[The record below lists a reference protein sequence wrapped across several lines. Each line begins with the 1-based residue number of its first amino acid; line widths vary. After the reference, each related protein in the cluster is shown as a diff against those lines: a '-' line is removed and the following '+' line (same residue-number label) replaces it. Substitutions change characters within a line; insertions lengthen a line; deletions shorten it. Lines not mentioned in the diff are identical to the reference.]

1 MNVKLH
7 TPKSLKA
14 GSGIA
19 TLKQFLLSLVATTIS
34 IVLTFGT
41 AGWLDSRKKEAAKH
55 EMVMTILYDI
65 SSSIEKMEA
74 VDSLL
79 RNGFEQQV
87 KVIENPELM
96 KQNPFMF
103 VSMVPE
109 MQYSESVENI
119 FSSNIETID
128 IIGNILFSENVS
140 QIYNIRKKYRDEVV
154 EKLRKEFMKSGI
166 SSYERILDL
175 DFVTYLGI
183 GSFFLADAK
192 ERMNVCKQMMNISD
206 EELDAYSK
214 KREVLFDKSR
224 TDSITR
230 AIDAEM
236 LERLMRLKDAR
247 K

>member
-41 AGWLDSRKKEAAKH
+41 AGWLDNRKKEAAKH

-128 IIGNILFSENVS
+128 IIGNILFSENVA

-166 SSYERILDL
+166 SSYEGIRDM
-175 DFVTYLGI
+175 DFVTYLSI

-214 KREVLFDKSR
+214 KREMLFDKSR
-224 TDSITR
+224 TDSITK

-236 LERLMRLKDAR
+236 LERLMRLNDA
-247 K
+247 KK

>member
-224 TDSITR
+224 TDSITK

-236 LERLMRLKDAR
+236 LERLMRLNDA
-247 K
+247 KK

>member
-166 SSYERILDL
+166 SSYEGILDL

-224 TDSITR
+224 TDSITK

-236 LERLMRLKDAR
+236 LERLMRLNDA
-247 K
+247 KK

>member
-14 GSGIA
+14 GSGNA

-224 TDSITR
+224 TDSITK

>member
-79 RNGFEQQV
+79 RKGFEQQV

-224 TDSITR
+224 TDSITK

>member
-128 IIGNILFSENVS
+128 IIGNILFSENVA

-154 EKLRKEFMKSGI
+154 EKLRKEFTKSGI
-166 SSYERILDL
+166 SSYEGILDL
-175 DFVTYLGI
+175 DFVTYLSI

-192 ERMNVCKQMMNISD
+192 ERMNVCKQMMDISD

-224 TDSITR
+224 SDSITK

-236 LERLMRLKDAR
+236 LERLMRLKDA
-247 K
+247 KK

>member
-224 TDSITR
+224 TDSITK

>member
-1 MNVKLH
+1 
-7 TPKSLKA
+7 
-14 GSGIA
+14 
-19 TLKQFLLSLVATTIS
+19 
-34 IVLTFGT
+34 
-41 AGWLDSRKKEAAKH
+41 
-55 EMVMTILYDI
+55 
-65 SSSIEKMEA
+65 MEA

-128 IIGNILFSENVS
+128 IIGNILFSENVA

-166 SSYERILDL
+166 SSYEGIRDM
-175 DFVTYLGI
+175 DFVTYQSI

-192 ERMNVCKQMMNISD
+192 ERMNVCKQMMDISD

-224 TDSITR
+224 TDSITK

-236 LERLMRLKDAR
+236 LERLMRLNDA
-247 K
+247 KK

>member
-128 IIGNILFSENVS
+128 IIGNILFSENVA

-166 SSYERILDL
+166 SSYEGIRDM
-175 DFVTYLGI
+175 DFVTYLSI

-214 KREVLFDKSR
+214 KREMLFDKSR
-224 TDSITR
+224 TDSITK

-236 LERLMRLKDAR
+236 LERLMRLNDA
-247 K
+247 KK

>member
-154 EKLRKEFMKSGI
+154 EKLRKEFMKPGI

>member
-14 GSGIA
+14 GSGNA

-166 SSYERILDL
+166 SSYEGIRDL
-175 DFVTYLGI
+175 DFVTYLSI
-183 GSFFLADAK
+183 GSYYLADAK
-192 ERMNVCKQMMNISD
+192 ERMNVCKQMMDISD

-214 KREVLFDKSR
+214 KREMLFDKSR
-224 TDSITR
+224 TDSITK

-236 LERLMRLKDAR
+236 LERLMRLNDA
-247 K
+247 KK

>member
-166 SSYERILDL
+166 SSYEGIRDL
-175 DFVTYLGI
+175 DFVTHLGI
-183 GSFFLADAK
+183 GSYYLANVK

-224 TDSITR
+224 TDSITE
-230 AIDAEM
+230 AIYAEM
-236 LERLMRLKDAR
+236 QERLMRLKDAR

>member
-74 VDSLL
+74 VNSLL

-166 SSYERILDL
+166 SSYEGVRDL
-175 DFVTYLGI
+175 DFVTYLSI

-192 ERMNVCKQMMNISD
+192 ERMNVCKQMMDISD

-214 KREVLFDKSR
+214 KREMLFDKSR
-224 TDSITR
+224 TDSITK

-236 LERLMRLKDAR
+236 LERLMRLKDA
-247 K
+247 KK